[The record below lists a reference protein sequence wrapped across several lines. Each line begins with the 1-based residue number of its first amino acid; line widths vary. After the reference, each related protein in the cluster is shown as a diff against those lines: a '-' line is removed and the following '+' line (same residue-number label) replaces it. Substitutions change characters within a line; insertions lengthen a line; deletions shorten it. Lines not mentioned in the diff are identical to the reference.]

1 MDQLIQWIQ
10 TEWGLSPELQSK
22 IFTTIVTILIMAI
35 LYRFI
40 RRILY
45 RTIDNSKTYYKTKK
59 IVSYIFI
66 GIAFLMVVEYGL
78 EGYNFLL
85 TF

>member
-1 MDQLIQWIQ
+1 MDQLIQWTQ

-45 RTIDNSKTYYKTKK
+45 RTIDNSKTYYRTKK
-59 IVSYIFI
+59 S
-66 GIAFLMVVEYGL
+66 
-78 EGYNFLL
+78 
-85 TF
+85 